1 MPEFVFSADAFGD
14 RFTLSQLSLPRK
26 AQGYALQILDT
37 DKLFDQNSGD
47 FLPIRTTTLNALFSS
62 FDAAYQ
68 AAALWVGKHGENS
81 ADHRIAIV
89 PAGYDEILQRHVLI
103 YGVLCSAP

>member
-1 MPEFVFSADAFGD
+1 MGQFEFSADAFGD
-14 RFTLSQLSLPRK
+14 RFTLSQLNLPRN

-68 AAALWVGKHGENS
+68 AAAIWVEQHGES
-81 ADHRIAIV
+81 PVDHRIAIV
-89 PAGYDEILQRHVLI
+89 PASYDVILQRHILI
-103 YGVLCSAP
+103 YGVLCSTP